1 MVQGAQKAAAHL
13 RRAIA
18 YELDVGPVRRLG
30 RALPRPAEARAGSF
44 SRKGEA
50 TMLDRDHSNGLV
62 ADISW
67 TRDHTGLSIAS
78 SGRTVVSLALENER
92 ADCRVS
98 G

>member
-1 MVQGAQKAAAHL
+1 
-13 RRAIA
+13 
-18 YELDVGPVRRLG
+18 
-30 RALPRPAEARAGSF
+30 
-44 SRKGEA
+44 
-50 TMLDRDHSNGLV
+50 MLDRDHSNGLV